1 MVLYTHAIIQYE
13 VKKITFLM
21 CEKTNKNYNFQNAYE
36 CNKFI
41 WINTNVFFLTST
53 IRVNI

>member
-1 MVLYTHAIIQYE
+1 MVLHTHAIIQYE